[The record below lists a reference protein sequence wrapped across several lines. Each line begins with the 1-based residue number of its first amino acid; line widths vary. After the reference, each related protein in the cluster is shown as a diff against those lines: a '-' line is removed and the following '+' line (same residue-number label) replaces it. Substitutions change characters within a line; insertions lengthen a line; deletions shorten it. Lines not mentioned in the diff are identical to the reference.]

1 MPEVVAILRK
11 WGNSLGVVI
20 PREIVMRKKW
30 KQKQKVFVSISEKE
44 HMKAR
49 DVFGMIQSLK
59 KFDTERVLKA
69 VDDELESKWVK

>member
-30 KQKQKVFVSISEKE
+30 KQKQKVFVNISEKE

-49 DVFGMIQSLK
+49 DVFGMIHSLK
-59 KFDTERVLKA
+59 KFDTESVLKA
-69 VDDELESKWVK
+69 VDDDLASKWVK